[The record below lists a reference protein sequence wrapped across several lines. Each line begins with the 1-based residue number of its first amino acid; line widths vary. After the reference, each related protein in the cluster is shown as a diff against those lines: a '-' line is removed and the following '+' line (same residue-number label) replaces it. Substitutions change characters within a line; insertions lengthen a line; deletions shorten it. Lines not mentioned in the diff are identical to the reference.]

1 MLKTGFIGALAG
13 MDIYSSPEIA
23 ISSNNAIGAVFSKM
37 AIGFGYAGD
46 LMRMEVERDAVRLKT
61 DYVGSIFCGS
71 VELADTYGVELTH
84 KVT

>member
-23 ISSNNAIGAVFSKM
+23 IASNNAIGAVFPKM